1 MRKFSFLKLVMGL
14 TCLLVFAAGCDDK
27 DAADFIRSAPPTE
40 QQILSDFHSQKPEN
54 IFNEGLINLRAGE
67 LQKAILLLEKFTQ
80 LYPFNSMGQFYLGQA
95 YYRNNRFEEAITR
108 FKRAYQI
115 DNTNTAALFW
125 TGKAFLELGREQ
137 EAKNA
142 LLTYILSESNAQNRN
157 KAAKEINSMADPVAG
172 RYIIDSVYITDVSK
186 NDENTF
192 PEPKICFPSSAQEIF
207 AVVKTLHA
215 PSKTQIEANLHY
227 VVSKNEKKKVATT
240 AYWAEGSENIV
251 FPFKKP
257 LDGFLPGEYELEIFS
272 DKEKNISITFYVF

>member
-14 TCLLVFAAGCDDK
+14 ACLLVFATGCDNK
-27 DAADFIRSAPPTE
+27 DAEDFIRSAPPVD
-40 QQILSDFHSQKPEN
+40 QQVLSDFHSQKPEN

-67 LQKAILLLEKFTQ
+67 LQKATLLLEKFTQ
-80 LYPFNSMGQFYLGQA
+80 LYPFNAMGQFYLGQA

-125 TGKAFLELGREQ
+125 TGKALLELDREQ
-137 EAKNA
+137 EAKNV
-142 LLTYILSESNAQNRN
+142 LLTYILSEPKLQNRN
-157 KAAKEINSMADPVAG
+157 KAAEEINSMADPVAG
-172 RYIIDSVYITDVSK
+172 RYIINSVYLTNVPE
-186 NDENTF
+186 DEYSF
-192 PEPKICFPSSAQEIF
+192 PEPKICFPSSTQEIF
-207 AVVKTLHA
+207 AVVRTLHA
-215 PSKTQIEANLHY
+215 PSKTQIEANLLY

-257 LDGFLPGEYELEIFS
+257 HDGFLPGEYELEIFS